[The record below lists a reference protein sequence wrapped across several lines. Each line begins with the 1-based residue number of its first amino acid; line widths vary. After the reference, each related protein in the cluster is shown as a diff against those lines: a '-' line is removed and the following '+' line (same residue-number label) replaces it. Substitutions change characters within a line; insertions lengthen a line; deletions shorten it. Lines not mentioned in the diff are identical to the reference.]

1 MMIESLISMVRY
13 LSARKD
19 DDFAD
24 RMNYLYTPNILL
36 AFSVLIS
43 FKQFGGRPLE
53 CMFPNKF
60 PGSWE
65 QYAENFCW
73 SEDTYYLPPEVH
85 VAQIHESERYS
96 SGRKLSYYQ
105 WVPFFLL
112 FQAACFRFPSLI
124 WKAINLSSG
133 LRVHDVVTKA
143 LDSQNMEET
152 SRRRTLQILA
162 NHLARALSFQSQ
174 IMRRHLIVHET
185 FRLFNVTC
193 ASCFI
198 TLAYLV
204 IKLLYLG
211 NVFAQLFI
219 MNKFLET
226 DRYNWYGLSVFVDI
240 MAGIP
245 WQTSGYFPR
254 VSLCDFTVRQVA
266 NIQKYSVQCVLVI
279 NIFNEKIFILLWFW
293 YGILLLVTSVSL
305 VYWLTMLIFP
315 QFGRWYVA
323 QALELRHIY
332 PKVLPPPKHI
342 GKNEKKNIRRFVD
355 EFLKSDGV
363 FALRMLGLHTGIL
376 FTSELVSELYGL
388 HEEMLQCDS
397 STFSE
402 DTTLKVEDAGG
413 GGGVPTPFGQLG
425 KKGKEAS
432 VKQQQQQ
439 HQNNNKQTNGK
450 RQDKLKASAADEM
463 ITSLIPVVNDAG
475 NRSESSSSSSASS
488 SDQQQ
493 NNNQSQ

>member
-1 MMIESLISMVRY
+1 MIETLISMVRY

-19 DDFAD
+19 DDFSD

-85 VAQIHESERYS
+85 VAQIQESERYS

-112 FQAACFRFPSLI
+112 FQAACFRFPSLL

-143 LDSQNMEET
+143 LDSQNMEE
-152 SRRRTLQILA
+152 SNRQRTLQILA
-162 NHLARALSFQSQ
+162 NHLARALSFQTQ
-174 IMRRHLIVHET
+174 ILRRHLIVHQT
-185 FRLFNVTC
+185 FRFLNVTC
-193 ASCFI
+193 SSCFI
-198 TLAYLV
+198 TLTYLS
-204 IKLLYLG
+204 IKLLYLA
-211 NVFAQLFI
+211 NVFAQLYF

-226 DRYNWYGLSVFVDI
+226 DRYNWYGLGVFLDI

-293 YGILLLVTSVSL
+293 YALLLLVTSISFI
-305 VYWLTMLIFP
+305 YWLTMLIFP

-323 QALELRHIY
+323 QALELNYLY
-332 PKVLPPPKHI
+332 PKVGQRQIDKR
-342 GKNEKKNIRRFVD
+342 EKKNIRHFVD
-355 EFLKSDGV
+355 DFLKNDGV

-376 FTSELVSELYGL
+376 FTSELVSEIYRLY
-388 HEEMLQCDS
+388 EEIVQNEL

-402 DTTLKVEDAGG
+402 DTTLKVEEGG
-413 GGGVPTPFGQLG
+413 GAAQNIAAFGQSD
-425 KKGKEAS
+425 KREQHKDKEEEKRTKG
-432 VKQQQQQ
+432 
-439 HQNNNKQTNGK
+439 NGK
-450 RQDKLKASAADEM
+450 RKDKLKAAQKADEM
-463 ITSLIPVVNDAG
+463 ITSLIPVENEAG
-475 NRSESSSSSSASS
+475 NRSASSSSSAS
-488 SDQQQ
+488 DRNQ
-493 NNNQSQ
+493 NNNQSQEND